1 MTPKKPADQLL
12 KRGRKPKNTSESAP
26 TPISTSPKPEVTTMQ
41 NPAVS
46 SGGRLFEIEQHQ
58 INLDKPVVDASGKTV
73 EKKPEKKEISATQ
86 LLVNAAMI
94 RTVIMG
100 INKTVVAMTSNPKL
114 AFDDD
119 ETDKLTELWS
129 PFMPEISPLAMAIT
143 GTVIIV
149 GGKVGV
155 YMIDKKKEK
164 KGEKN
169 QPEKKDFTPEKI
181 VSQENK

>member
-1 MTPKKPADQLL
+1 MTPKKDPSQLL
-12 KRGRKPKNTSESAP
+12 KRGRKPAVKSSVPNS
-26 TPISTSPKPEVTTMQ
+26 SPNLTETVQP
-41 NPAVS
+41 NPPDS
-46 SGGRLFEIEQHQ
+46 SGGKLFEIEQHQ
-58 INLDKPVVDASGKTV
+58 INLDKPVVKPDGTI
-73 EKKPEKKEISATQ
+73 EPKKPEKKELSATQ

-94 RTVIMG
+94 QTIIMG

-119 ETDKLTELWS
+119 ETEKLTELWS

-155 YMIDKKKEK
+155 YMIDKRKEK
-164 KGEKN
+164 KGEKAKPAKEN
-169 QPEKKDFTPEKI
+169 FTPAALAEQEKK
-181 VSQENK
+181 

>member
-1 MTPKKPADQLL
+1 MTPKKDPSQLL
-12 KRGRKPKNTSESAP
+12 KRGRKPAVKSSVPKSSPTLTETPVSEATS
-26 TPISTSPKPEVTTMQ
+26 TP
-41 NPAVS
+41 VS
-46 SGGRLFEIEQHQ
+46 SGGKLFEIEQHQ
-58 INLDKPVVDASGKTV
+58 INLDKPVVKPDGTI
-73 EKKPEKKEISATQ
+73 EPKKPEKKELSATQ

-94 RTVIMG
+94 QTIIMG

-119 ETDKLTELWS
+119 ETEKLTELWS

-155 YMIDKKKEK
+155 YMIDKRKEK
-164 KGEKN
+164 KGEKAKPAKEN
-169 QPEKKDFTPEKI
+169 FTPAALAEQEKK
-181 VSQENK
+181 

>member
-1 MTPKKPADQLL
+1 L
-12 KRGRKPKNTSESAP
+12 
-26 TPISTSPKPEVTTMQ
+26 
-41 NPAVS
+41 
-46 SGGRLFEIEQHQ
+46 
-58 INLDKPVVDASGKTV
+58 
-73 EKKPEKKEISATQ
+73 SATQ

-94 RTVIMG
+94 QTIIMG

-119 ETDKLTELWS
+119 ETEKLTELWS

-155 YMIDKKKEK
+155 YMIDKRKEK
-164 KGEKN
+164 KGEKAKPAKEN
-169 QPEKKDFTPEKI
+169 FTPAALAEQEKK
-181 VSQENK
+181 

>member
-1 MTPKKPADQLL
+1 MTPKKDPSQLL
-12 KRGRKPKNTSESAP
+12 KRGRKPAVKTTGIQLNPNSSPNP
-26 TPISTSPKPEVTTMQ
+26 TETVQP
-41 NPAVS
+41 NPPVS
-46 SGGRLFEIEQHQ
+46 SGGKLFEIEQHQ
-58 INLDKPVVDASGKTV
+58 INLDKPVVKPDGTI
-73 EKKPEKKEISATQ
+73 EPKKPEKKELSATQ

-94 RTVIMG
+94 QTIIMG

-119 ETDKLTELWS
+119 ETEKLTELWS

-155 YMIDKKKEK
+155 YMIDKRKEK
-164 KGEKN
+164 KGEKAKPAKEN
-169 QPEKKDFTPEKI
+169 FTPAALAEQEKK
-181 VSQENK
+181 